1 MRKHYSFI
9 LVIAIIFS
17 AGGDALAQ
25 KKMGRYHKNLL
36 YEADI
41 YYTQGDYYYAS
52 ELYTEISKIDPHDP
66 EVLGR
71 LGICYFH
78 LPPYKDESRRFLELA
93 VNLDDTEAKYYLA
106 KDRIAEYKFF
116 DALNLIEDYENDAKR
131 MKSAAEIEHLK
142 SSAQRAIEMVQKPL
156 SVTVKNLGE
165 TVNSVH
171 HDYAPV
177 WDFAKNT
184 LYFTSRRKLNAE
196 SEKDI
201 SEQFDENI
209 FILDLASSARK
220 VKAAPSPLNTDRNDA
235 AIATTPN
242 GEELIIYRTSKDG
255 YSGDLY
261 VSEINHYEWSEPIKL
276 AQSINSKYQEASA
289 SYDGE
294 NDQVLYFSSDRE
306 GGFGG
311 KDIYVVKKLPNGKW
325 GTPENLGADINTA
338 YNEDAP
344 FVDAN
349 GNLYFASQ
357 GHSTMGGYDIF
368 VSHRVSGGYNTPKN
382 LGYPINTPGDDIFFT
397 INKSGS
403 KAYFSSER
411 VGGYGLQDLYE
422 IDFDEKST
430 IILKGQLSA
439 EREEIPSN
447 ALITLLNEESGNVEG
462 LFQTYGGTGEFVLA
476 LNTNKKYTMLVEATG
491 YVSVEKSI
499 YYGAELDGL
508 KEVEEVVTLSK
519 NSK

>member
-1 MRKHYSFI
+1 MKKLYLFPLVMIFI
-9 LVIAIIFS
+9 FCAS
-17 AGGDALAQ
+17 SDALAQ

-52 ELYTEISKIDPHDP
+52 ELYTELSQVDPENP

-78 LPPYKDESRRFLELA
+78 LPPYKDESKRFLELA
-93 VNLDDTEAKYYLA
+93 VKHDDTEAKYYLA
-106 KDRIAEYKFF
+106 KDRISEYKFF
-116 DALNLIEDYENDAKR
+116 DALNLIADYENDAER
-131 MKSAAEIEHLK
+131 MKSSIEIEHLK
-142 SSAQRAIEMVQKPL
+142 QSAKRAIEMVQSPL
-156 SVTVKNLGE
+156 SVTIKNLGK

-177 WDFAKNT
+177 WDFSKNT
-184 LYFTSRRKLNAE
+184 LYFTSRRRLNAE

-209 FILDLASSARK
+209 FILDLQSAAK
-220 VKAAPSPLNTDRNDA
+220 TVKAAPAPLNTDRNDA
-235 AIATTPN
+235 AVAATPN

-276 AQSINSKYQEASA
+276 DQAINSKYQEASA
-289 SYDGE
+289 SYAGSD
-294 NDQVLYFSSDRE
+294 DQVLYFSSDRE

-311 KDIYVVKKLPNGKW
+311 KDIYVIKRLANGKW
-325 GTPENLGADINTA
+325 GKPENLGERINTA

-344 FVDAN
+344 FIDVH

-368 VSHRVSGGYNTPKN
+368 ISRSSAEGRGAPEN

-397 INKSGS
+397 INSSGT

-422 IDFDEKST
+422 IDFDQDQT

-439 EREEIPSN
+439 EKAEMPAH
-447 ALITLLNEESGNVEG
+447 ALITLLNEENGNVEG
-462 LFQTYGGTGEFVLA
+462 LFQTQRGSGEFVLA
-476 LNTNKKYTMLVEATG
+476 LNTNKKYTMLVEASG
-491 YVSVEKSI
+491 YDSVERSI
-499 YYGAELDGL
+499 YYGGELNGL

-519 NSK
+519 NIK

>member
-1 MRKHYSFI
+1 MRNFNLI
-9 LVIAIIFS
+9 LLSVAIVFCGAS
-17 AGGDALAQ
+17 DALAQ

-52 ELYTEISKIDPHDP
+52 ELYTELSKVDP
-66 EVLGR
+66 ESPLVLGR

-78 LPPYKDESRRFLELA
+78 LPPYKDESKRFLELA
-93 VNLDDTEAKYYLA
+93 VKYDDTEAKYYLA

-116 DALNLIEDYENDAKR
+116 DALNLISDYENDADR
-131 MKSAAEIEHLK
+131 MKSTSEIEHLK
-142 SSAQRAIEMVQKPL
+142 NAAERAIEMVQDPL
-156 SVTVKNLGE
+156 SVTVKNLGK
-165 TVNSVH
+165 TVNSQY

-177 WDFAKNT
+177 WDFSKNT
-184 LYFTSRRKLNAE
+184 LYFTSRRRLNAS

-209 FILDLASSARK
+209 FILDLASAAK
-220 VKAAPSPLNTDRNDA
+220 MVKAAPAPLNTERNDA
-235 AIATTPN
+235 AVAATPN

-261 VSEINHYEWSEPIKL
+261 VSKINLYEWSEPVKL
-276 AQSINSKYQEASA
+276 DQAINSKYQEASA
-289 SYDGE
+289 SYDGA
-294 NDQVLYFSSDRE
+294 NDQILYFSSDRD

-311 KDIYVVKKLPNGKW
+311 KDIYVTKKLENGKW
-325 GTPENLGADINTA
+325 GKPENLGEEINTP

-349 GNLYFASQ
+349 GDLYFASQ

-368 VSHRVSGGYNTPKN
+368 LSRNAAGGHAEPKN

-397 INKSGS
+397 INESGT

-439 EREEIPSN
+439 EKEQVPTN

-462 LFQTYGGTGEFVLA
+462 LFQTHGGSGEFVLA
-476 LNTNKKYTMLVEATG
+476 LNTNKKYTMLVEASG
-491 YVSVEKSI
+491 YNSVEKSI
-499 YYGAELDGL
+499 FYGGELEGL

-519 NSK
+519 NPR

>member
-1 MRKHYSFI
+1 MKKPYTFSFI
-9 LVIAIIFS
+9 ILFVLTAVTDVS
-17 AGGDALAQ
+17 AQ

-52 ELYTEISKIDPHDP
+52 ELYMEISKVDPQNP

-78 LPPYKDESRRFLELA
+78 LPPYKDESKRFLELA
-93 VNLDDTEAKYYLA
+93 VQQDDTEAKFYLA
-106 KDRIAEYKFF
+106 KDRISEYKFF
-116 DALNLIEDYENDAKR
+116 DALTLIADYENDAER
-131 MKSAAEIEHLK
+131 MKSAMEIEHLK
-142 SSAQRAIEMVQKPL
+142 NSAERAIEMVQSPL
-156 SVTVKNLGE
+156 AVTVKNLGK
-165 TVNSVH
+165 TVNSEH

-177 WDFAKNT
+177 WDFSKNT
-184 LYFTSRRKLNAE
+184 LYFTSRRRLNAE

-209 FILDLASSARK
+209 FILDLHSAAKK
-220 VKAAPSPLNTDRNDA
+220 VKAAPSPLNTERNDA
-235 AIATTPN
+235 AVAATPN

-276 AQSINSKYQEASA
+276 DQAINSKYQEASA
-289 SYDGE
+289 SYAGSD
-294 NDQVLYFSSDRE
+294 DQVLYFSSDRE

-311 KDIYVVKKLPNGKW
+311 KDIYVIKRLANGKW
-325 GTPENLGADINTA
+325 GKPENLGETINTP

-344 FVDAN
+344 FIDVH

-368 VSHRVSGGYNTPKN
+368 ISRSSGEGRGEPEN

-397 INKSGS
+397 INESGT

-422 IDFDEKST
+422 IDFDQDQT

-439 EREEIPSN
+439 EKQEVPAH
-447 ALITLLNEESGNVEG
+447 ALITLLNEENGNIEG
-462 LFQTYGGTGEFVLA
+462 LFQTQSSTGEFVLA
-476 LNTNKKYTMLVEATG
+476 LNTNKKYTMLVEASG
-491 YVSVEKSI
+491 YDSVERSI
-499 YYGAELDGL
+499 YYGGELNGL

-519 NSK
+519 NIK

>member
-1 MRKHYSFI
+1 MRKLYLYPLLIVFI
-9 LVIAIIFS
+9 VS
-17 AGGDALAQ
+17 AGGEAVAQ
-25 KKMGRYHKNLL
+25 KKMGRYYKNLL

-52 ELYTEISKIDPHDP
+52 ELYSEISKVAPKDPL
-66 EVLGR
+66 VLGR

-78 LPPYKDESRRFLELA
+78 LPPYKDESKRFLELA
-93 VNLDDTEAKYYLA
+93 VKHDDTEAKYYLA

-116 DALNLIEDYENDAKR
+116 DALNLIFDYENDADR

-142 SSAQRAIEMVQKPL
+142 NSAQRAIAMVQSPL
-156 SVTVKNLGE
+156 SVTVKNLGK
-165 TVNSVH
+165 TVNSKH

-177 WDFAKNT
+177 WDFAKST
-184 LYFTSRRKLNAE
+184 LYFTSRRKLNAD

-209 FILDLASSARK
+209 FVLDLESTAK
-220 VKAAPSPLNTDRNDA
+220 VVKAAPSPLNTDRNDA
-235 AIATTPN
+235 AVAATPN

-255 YSGDLY
+255 YSGDLF
-261 VSEINHYEWSEPIKL
+261 VSKMNHYEWSEPIKL
-276 AQSINSKYQEASA
+276 DQSINSKYQEASA
-289 SYDGE
+289 SYDGS
-294 NDQVLYFSSDRE
+294 NDRVLYFSSDRE

-311 KDIYVVKKLPNGKW
+311 KDIYVIKKLPNGKW
-325 GTPENLGADINTA
+325 GKPENLGEGINTT

-344 FVDAN
+344 FVDVN
-349 GNLYFASQ
+349 GDLYFASQ

-368 VSHRVSGGYNTPKN
+368 MSENISDGHRAPQNM
-382 LGYPINTPGDDIFFT
+382 GYPINTPGDDIFFT
-397 INKSGS
+397 INESGT

-422 IDFDEKST
+422 IDFDENHT

-439 EREEIPSN
+439 EMEDIPSN
-447 ALITLLNEESGNVEG
+447 ALITLLNEENGNVEG
-462 LFQTYGGTGEFVLA
+462 LFQTRSGSSEFVLA
-476 LNTNKKYTMLVEATG
+476 LNTNKKYTMLIEASG
-491 YVSVEKSI
+491 YNSVERSI

-508 KEVEEVVTLSK
+508 KEVEELVTLSK
-519 NSK
+519 NPK